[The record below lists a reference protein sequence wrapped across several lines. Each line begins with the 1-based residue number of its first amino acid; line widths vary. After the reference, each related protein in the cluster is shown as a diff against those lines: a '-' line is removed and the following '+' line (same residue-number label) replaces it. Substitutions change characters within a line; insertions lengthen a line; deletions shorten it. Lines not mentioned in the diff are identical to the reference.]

1 MEKKKQPDNNSTDHP
16 MLMDRRPVLKYLF
29 SFSVVATLAGVLTP
43 IVAYLVPPPSGSGG
57 SGGRVK
63 VATTQDIPVGEG
75 KVVSMGNKPVIVTNT
90 ADHGAKAFSAICTHL
105 GCICVWDHSR
115 QLIVCPC
122 HDGQFSPVT
131 GAVVAGPPPAPL
143 PTIPVSLEGEDIYVG
158 EL

>member
-1 MEKKKQPDNNSTDHP
+1 MAKKVRPKTKTDYKP
-16 MLMDRRPVLKYLF
+16 LLIGRRPVLKYLF

-43 IVAYLVPPPSGSGG
+43 IMAYLVAPPSGSGG
-57 SGGRVK
+57 AGGRVK
-63 VATTQDIPVGEG
+63 VGTTEDIPVGEG
-75 KVVSMGNKPVIVTNT
+75 KIVSMGNKPVIVTHT
-90 ADHGAKAFSAICTHL
+90 EHGAKAFSAICTHL
-105 GCICVWDHSR
+105 GCICTWDHSR
-115 QLIVCPC
+115 QVIVCPC